1 MTESRAGGIAQTV
14 APTTPDREK
23 YILEAD
29 ALRRR
34 QLASALVHGTQ
45 RSWRERRRVWPSAVA
60 GVVAIALVIAALCV
74 YSAFQTQQANERRQE
89 QQRNQSLNTA
99 PAVPGQPAPAP
110 PGGPG

>member
-1 MTESRAGGIAQTV
+1 MTGPIPS
-14 APTTPDREK
+14 TTPNREK

-60 GVVAIALVIAALCV
+60 GVVAVALVIAALCV
-74 YSAFQTQQANERRQE
+74 YSAFQTQQANERRE
-89 QQRNQSLNTA
+89 ELERNQPLNTA
-99 PAVPGQPAPAP
+99 PAVPGPPAPAP
-110 PGGPG
+110 RP